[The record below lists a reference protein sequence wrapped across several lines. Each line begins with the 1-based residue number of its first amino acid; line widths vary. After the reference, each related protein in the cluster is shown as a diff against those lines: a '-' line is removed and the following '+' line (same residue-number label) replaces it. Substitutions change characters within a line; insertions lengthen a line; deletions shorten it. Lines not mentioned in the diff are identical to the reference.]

1 MREDGFCTEL
11 IITEQRRCC
20 SVAAVGSR
28 ENGVEGSLHE
38 AGYTPAG
45 GKEAETGS
53 CDAGMRRASGMLS
66 QKSCKERARCAQ
78 RAPACLK

>member
-1 MREDGFCTEL
+1 ME
-11 IITEQRRCC
+11 
-20 SVAAVGSR
+20 V
-28 ENGVEGSLHE
+28 SLHE

-78 RAPACLK
+78 RAPACLN